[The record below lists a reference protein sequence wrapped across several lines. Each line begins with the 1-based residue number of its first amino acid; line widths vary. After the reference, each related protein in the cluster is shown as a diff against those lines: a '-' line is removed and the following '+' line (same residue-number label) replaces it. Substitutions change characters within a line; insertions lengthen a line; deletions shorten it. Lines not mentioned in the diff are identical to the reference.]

1 MITYYLSSA
10 GTSTLQI
17 WHRGDNQDSAW
28 PSNKAMAEIYW
39 IYCQA
44 ALHPSTLSI
53 FSTLTSRAG
62 IPRCCKNHGHRSGEV
77 LWHIALDVGCWIILD
92 PKTGRWN
99 LGPLIHDI
107 LWHPRDMSTCLRVFD
122 EENVG
127 TCGTCIKYLQM
138 SQAMVLRPAT
148 VDIVHNPLRIVNL
161 GPQNISFIRFKWTN
175 GPSWSTLLV
184 IAARLSMVCS
194 TYMYILYFLDL
205 FSFFLTLQLR
215 HCMHDD
221 KRCSGILSGSYW
233 QHCDFLHGAILTE
246 DLLAAT
252 QLVQNSLHLY
262 GFSPCTSIWSSSC
275 CFGMFWHVL
284 SWYVMVTC
292 RDTICNSCNS
302 CAQIPVMLWGRAL
315 VKAWLMSIGRPVT
328 KRVSLGGGDP
338 FAMAV
343 LQIADPTE
351 FAQLAAQRR
360 LWHCDLVHS
369 SVQWCLLSQSCCLRL
384 CHSMWHW
391 AS

>member
-1 MITYYLSSA
+1 MTSSGHVNMSA
-10 GTSTLQI
+10 SVWRRKCRNMWNMYQI
-17 WHRGDNQDSAW
+17 SPNV
-28 PSNKAMAEIYW
+28 PSNGSEASHRW
-39 IYCQA
+39 HCPQ
-44 ALHPSTLSI
+44 STS
-53 FSTLTSRAG
+53 
-62 IPRCCKNHGHRSGEV
+62 HRQ
-77 LWHIALDVGCWIILD
+77 
-92 PKTGRWN
+92 P
-99 LGPLIHDI
+99 
-107 LWHPRDMSTCLRVFD
+107 
-122 EENVG
+122 
-127 TCGTCIKYLQM
+127 
-138 SQAMVLRPAT
+138 RPAKHIFHS
-148 VDIVHNPLRIVNL
+148 VQMDKL
-161 GPQNISFIRFKWTN
+161 TN

-292 RDTICNSCNS
+292 RDTICNSC
-302 CAQIPVMLWGRAL
+302 AQIPVMLWGRAL
-315 VKAWLMSIGRPVT
+315 VKAWSMSIGRPVT